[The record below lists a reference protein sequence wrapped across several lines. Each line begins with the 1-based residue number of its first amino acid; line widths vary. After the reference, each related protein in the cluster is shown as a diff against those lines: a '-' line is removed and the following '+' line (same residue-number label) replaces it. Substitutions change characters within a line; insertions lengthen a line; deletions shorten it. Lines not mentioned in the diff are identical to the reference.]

1 MHLTGGFLS
10 FLVFTVPFPAFTLTG
25 VGEIIS
31 EIIVFSPE
39 IILQS
44 SQSRLPTNLS
54 RHVFSRMVSV
64 FRTFSMASTLI
75 YFHCQMVWF
84 IKNKIAVAKWKK
96 YD

>member
-1 MHLTGGFLS
+1 MHLTGGFFS
-10 FLVFTVPFPAFTLTG
+10 FSVFTVPFPAFTLTG

-44 SQSRLPTNLS
+44 SQSQLPTNLY
-54 RHVFSRMVSV
+54 RNAFPRLVSV
-64 FRTFSMASTLI
+64 FCAFSVAFTII
-75 YFHCQMVWF
+75 YFHCQMVWL
-84 IKNKIAVAKWKK
+84 IKNKIAVAKWEK